1 MSTIKVDKLQ
11 GTSGS
16 STAMTLNGA
25 TTTFNSN
32 FEGAVGVK
40 LTIDTLEGKDNAGQ
54 IVVKSEGGAAFTQL
68 QQGLCKQWANW
79 DGATTVADSFNTT
92 SATDNA
98 SGDSTM
104 TIATAMVSI
113 NFTVGGLS
121 KSNDNGG
128 VRFAAMQFPAN
139 ATAIPSTT
147 TYRIHT
153 QYENAGLRDAELQTV
168 HIFGDLA

>member
-1 MSTIKVDKLQ
+1 MSTIKVDTYLTRGGASEIAIDKIK
-11 GTSGS
+11 GVTAAGS
-16 STAMTLNGA
+16 ML
-25 TTTFNSN
+25 
-32 FEGAVGVK
+32 
-40 LTIDTLEGKDNAGQ
+40 
-54 IVVKSEGGAAFTQL
+54 VVAEGGTNTTNL

-128 VRFAAMQFPAN
+128 VRLAAMQFPAN

-153 QYENAGLRDAELQTV
+153 QYENAALRDAELQTV

>member
-1 MSTIKVDKLQ
+1 MSTIKVDTYQTRGGASEIAIDKLK
-11 GTSGS
+11 GVTAAGS
-16 STAMTLNGA
+16 MLV
-25 TTTFNSN
+25 
-32 FEGAVGVK
+32 VG
-40 LTIDTLEGKDNAGQ
+40 
-54 IVVKSEGGAAFTQL
+54 EGGTNTTNL

-128 VRFAAMQFPAN
+128 VRLAAMQFPAN

>member
-1 MSTIKVDKLQ
+1 MSTLKVDTYLTRGGASEISIDKLK
-11 GTSGS
+11 GVTAAGS
-16 STAMTLNGA
+16 MLV
-25 TTTFNSN
+25 
-32 FEGAVGVK
+32 VG
-40 LTIDTLEGKDNAGQ
+40 
-54 IVVKSEGGAAFTQL
+54 EGGTNTTNL

-128 VRFAAMQFPAN
+128 VRFAAMNFPAN

-153 QYENAGLRDAELQTV
+153 QYENATLRDAELQTV

>member
-1 MSTIKVDKLQ
+1 MSTLKVDTYLTRGGASEIAIDKLK
-11 GTSGS
+11 GVTAAGS
-16 STAMTLNGA
+16 MLV
-25 TTTFNSN
+25 
-32 FEGAVGVK
+32 VG
-40 LTIDTLEGKDNAGQ
+40 
-54 IVVKSEGGAAFTQL
+54 EGGTNTTNL

-128 VRFAAMQFPAN
+128 VRLAAMQFPAN

-153 QYENAGLRDAELQTV
+153 QYANATLRDAELQTV

>member
-1 MSTIKVDKLQ
+1 MSTLKVDTYLTRGGASEIAIDKLK
-11 GTSGS
+11 GVTAAGS
-16 STAMTLNGA
+16 MLV
-25 TTTFNSN
+25 
-32 FEGAVGVK
+32 VG
-40 LTIDTLEGKDNAGQ
+40 
-54 IVVKSEGGAAFTQL
+54 EGGTNTTNL

-128 VRFAAMQFPAN
+128 VRLAAMQFPAN

-153 QYENAGLRDAELQTV
+153 QYANATLRDAELQTV
-168 HIFGDLA
+168 HIFGDLS

>member
-1 MSTIKVDKLQ
+1 MSSELIVDELT
-11 GTSGS
+11 GRASAGS
-16 STAMTLNGA
+16 IAVTA
-25 TTTFNSN
+25 
-32 FEGAVGVK
+32 
-40 LTIDTLEGKDNAGQ
+40 
-54 IVVKSEGGAAFTQL
+54 EGGTVTTNL

-128 VRFAAMQFPAN
+128 VRLAAMQFPAN

-153 QYENAGLRDAELQTV
+153 QYDNATLRDAELQTV

>member
-1 MSTIKVDKLQ
+1 MSTLKVDTYLTRGGASEIAIDKLK
-11 GTSGS
+11 GVTAAGS
-16 STAMTLNGA
+16 ML
-25 TTTFNSN
+25 
-32 FEGAVGVK
+32 
-40 LTIDTLEGKDNAGQ
+40 
-54 IVVKSEGGAAFTQL
+54 VVAEGGTNTTNL

-128 VRFAAMQFPAN
+128 VRLAAMQFPAN

>member
-1 MSTIKVDKLQ
+1 MSKIEVNEIVKRD
-11 GTSGS
+11 GS
-16 STAMTLNGA
+16 SKIA
-25 TTTFNSN
+25 
-32 FEGAVGVK
+32 
-40 LTIDTLEGKDNAGQ
+40 IDALEGVANVGQ
-54 IVVKSEGGAAFTQL
+54 IAVRSDGGALFCQL

-79 DGATTVADSFNTT
+79 NGATTLADSYNTS

-104 TIATAMVSI
+104 TIATAMVST
-113 NFTVGGLS
+113 NFTVSGLS

-128 VRFAAMQFPAN
+128 VRMATMQFPGN
-139 ATAIPSTT
+139 AAAIPSTT

-153 QYENAGLRDAELQTV
+153 QYDNSNLRDAELQTV

>member
-1 MSTIKVDKLQ
+1 MSTLKVDTYLTRGGASEIAIDKLK
-11 GTSGS
+11 GVTAAGS
-16 STAMTLNGA
+16 MLV
-25 TTTFNSN
+25 
-32 FEGAVGVK
+32 VG
-40 LTIDTLEGKDNAGQ
+40 
-54 IVVKSEGGAAFTQL
+54 EGGTNTTNL

-128 VRFAAMQFPAN
+128 VRLAAMQFPAN

>member
-1 MSTIKVDKLQ
+1 MSTIKVDTYQTRGGASEIAIDKLK
-11 GTSGS
+11 GVTAAGS
-16 STAMTLNGA
+16 MLV
-25 TTTFNSN
+25 
-32 FEGAVGVK
+32 VG
-40 LTIDTLEGKDNAGQ
+40 
-54 IVVKSEGGAAFTQL
+54 EGGTNTTNL

-153 QYENAGLRDAELQTV
+153 QYENATLRDAELQTV